1 MCGINAHKAVA
12 IFFIHLSSNICHMA
26 GFGLLSILYQG
37 LVPVECT
44 VTSQLD
50 YIMNIII
57 ALCSSW
63 HALDRACCV
72 QRLTER
78 LRKKKTDTEGLLLAR
93 RRVVCLSLVSN
104 TVVLLTM
111 HTCILYV

>member
-1 MCGINAHKAVA
+1 MSKGQPCPT
-12 IFFIHLSSNICHMA
+12 SS
-26 GFGLLSILYQG
+26 GSGLLR

-50 YIMNIII
+50 YIMNIIST
-57 ALCSSW
+57 LCASW
-63 HALDRACCV
+63 HALDRACCL

-93 RRVVCLSLVSN
+93 RRVVCSSLVSN
-104 TVVLLTM
+104 TVVLLT
-111 HTCILYV
+111 CI